1 MLKKLKEW
9 LAVVAVTLLA
19 TGATDNN
26 LDLLI
31 DFVEHHLW

>member
-1 MLKKLKEW
+1 MIQKLKEW

-31 DFVEHHLW
+31 KIILD

>member
-1 MLKKLKEW
+1 MTQKLKEW
-9 LAVVAVTLLA
+9 LVVVAVTLLA

-31 DFVEHHLW
+31 KIIFG